1 MKYARDF
8 YFGLI
13 CSDQIDR
20 LFIVQYVVLPP
31 DL

>member
-13 CSDQIDR
+13 CSDQID
-20 LFIVQYVVLPP
+20 FIVQYVVVPP